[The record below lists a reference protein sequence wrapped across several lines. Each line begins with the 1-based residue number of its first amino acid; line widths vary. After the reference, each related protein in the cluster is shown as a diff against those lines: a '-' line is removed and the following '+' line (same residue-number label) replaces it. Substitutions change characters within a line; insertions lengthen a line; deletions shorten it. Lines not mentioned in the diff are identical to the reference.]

1 VAPIFERQKAEWDD
15 DEQDGLL
22 MHVPAKEKRSITTKR
37 HGTDE
42 SLPGRLE
49 EELYKTDLKNVRIKM
64 FPAYWRY

>member
-1 VAPIFERQKAEWDD
+1 
-15 DEQDGLL
+15 